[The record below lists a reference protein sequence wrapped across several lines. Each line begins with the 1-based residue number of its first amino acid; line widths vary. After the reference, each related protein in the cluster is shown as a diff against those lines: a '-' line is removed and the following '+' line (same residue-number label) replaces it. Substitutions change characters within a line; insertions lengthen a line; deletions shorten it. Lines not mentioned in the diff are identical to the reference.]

1 VRIKR
6 PVPSKEQKNCGE
18 AVTRFRPLALIARW
32 MRQRSL
38 VIEHPAEIAHV
49 KPAFKEVK
57 LNGGHRWPRQVSILI
72 WRAHMINE
80 ALTNLRGYSFY
91 RFR

>member
-49 KPAFKEVK
+49 KPASKE
-57 LNGGHRWPRQVSILI
+57 GTEIERWPPMASASQHPDLA
-72 WRAHMINE
+72 RA
-80 ALTNLRGYSFY
+80 YD
-91 RFR
+91 